1 MTGNERRPGRC
12 GRFGSGLL
20 PALLATLPALVAP
33 GCGDGGESPTTPTVP
48 PAPMVEFEVTDLEEG
63 DGVEA
68 ETGFLVAGAYRG
80 WIYDEAAADNRGE
93 EFAAA
98 TEEDP
103 LVFRLGAGQ
112 VIAGVDRGVAGM
124 RVGGR
129 RRMLIPAADAWGE
142 QGTNLVP
149 ANSALVVE
157 FELVFADPVPQ
168 SATDLVVGTGAVAED
183 GKRLTVHYTGWLYD
197 PFAADHRGT
206 QFDSSRDGEGFAF
219 TLGDTGEGGVIDGWN
234 EGVAGMRV
242 GGQRRLVIPHD
253 KAYGSNGRGT
263 SIPPFATLLFEIE
276 LLTVE

>member
-1 MTGNERRPGRC
+1 MKAPRWWPGRR

-20 PALLATLPALVAP
+20 SVVWFTTLPALVAS

-197 PFAADHRGT
+197 PFAADRRGT

-253 KAYGSNGRGT
+253 KAYGSAGRT
-263 SIPPFATLLFEIE
+263 SIPPFSTLLFEIE

>member
-1 MTGNERRPGRC
+1 MTAPRCRSLRRDRPGA
-12 GRFGSGLL
+12 
-20 PALLATLPALVAP
+20 ALRWTLPAALPAIVAL
-33 GCGDGGESPTTPTVP
+33 GCGDGGESPTTPLP

-68 ETGFLVAGAYRG
+68 EDGFLVAGAYRG
-80 WIYDEAAADNRGE
+80 WIYDEALADNRGE
-93 EFAAA
+93 EFAMA
-98 TEEDP
+98 TAEDP

-129 RRMLIPAADAWGE
+129 RRMLIPAADAF
-142 QGTNLVP
+142 GTAGTTSVP

-157 FELVFADPVPQ
+157 FELVFADPVPF
-168 SATDLVVGTGAVAED
+168 SVTELVVGTGAVAED

-197 PFAADHRGT
+197 PFADDHRGT
-206 QFDSSRDGEGFAF
+206 QFDSSRDGEAFGF
-219 TLGDTGEGGVIDGWN
+219 TLGDTGESGVIAGWN
-234 EGVAGMRV
+234 EGVVGMRV

-253 KAYGSNGRGT
+253 KAYGSAGRRN
-263 SIPPFATLLFEIE
+263 SIPGFATLLFEID